1 MRIGDV
7 AYVLVEVT
15 TIFLFTTVTAVTTH
29 LTPYTKG
36 GVAVYSSV
44 YYIELCFKTWVSL
57 PVGLATVA

>member
-1 MRIGDV
+1 MCIGDV

-44 YYIELCFKTWVSL
+44 YY
-57 PVGLATVA
+57 